1 VRFLTWVEWWMRTV
15 CLWSESGILRC
26 NYHRDR
32 IIKCECDEREHNCCH
47 KKCLRGCMASANA
60 ENSDPQNSNADCG
73 EANNAGEEKNENQ
86 DQENDIVDWED
97 FGGLD
102 QDPVDGLEDVDVC
115 KYIAAMLLAYGVH
128 CLVDT
133 CDEHAGEDDQRNDDE
148 ENSANQLDGP
158 EYCFK
163 LDPSFHE

>member
-1 VRFLTWVEWWMRTV
+1 
-15 CLWSESGILRC
+15 
-26 NYHRDR
+26 
-32 IIKCECDEREHNCCH
+32 
-47 KKCLRGCMASANA
+47 MASANA

-73 EANNAGEEKNENQ
+73 EADNAGEEKKEDQ

-115 KYIAAMLLAYGVH
+115 KYVAAMLLAYGVL

-148 ENSANQLDGP
+148 ENTANQLDGP
-158 EYCFK
+158 EYYFK
-163 LDPSFHE
+163 LDPSFHEEVLTFSRRLSRQTLAANKCAFFTDQGLELAPIFG